1 MMSKSFTK
9 VFPIFILA
17 LLVAT
22 VAQATTYRGTDLRQ
36 MMDAGTMTV
45 RGGTG
50 VEGLTCTVVDNELHL
65 RHTGKQYGTLLIRI
79 AHDELVGRIV
89 LDAHNDDED
98 SYTTLDEVT
107 VDGQLVGSGEKDVSY
122 DSGDDLNLR
131 GTIQFAYNLCPNSD
145 LVISSLTLGVPTREM
160 RWDKDEM
167 TATLG
172 ETPVMP
178 VLHVKDMDD
187 IDFTYSN
194 LGYDV
199 TWTSSNEQVVRMVQ
213 GCNRMV
219 LMGVG
224 EATVT
229 IHMAESENYPAGSA
243 SLKVKVQPYQLDG
256 SSEHIHLTEA
266 GTLALALVDL
276 ESTKVGSIKIT
287 GKINSADL
295 KTLNTQAG
303 RLAHVQV
310 VDLSD
315 ATLCYD
321 DGVYVSWSRHSD
333 VGLGSITYRY
343 ALSET
348 ERDHTES
355 DWLGGANGNSTVTY
369 YTPNL
374 DFAFSGMTSLRKL
387 VLPKML
393 GKIGRGLCDADE
405 GLVEIEVPAGI
416 DEVGASAFSGCS
428 KLVKHNLGALRAVGA
443 SAFNDVA
450 CTNLDLSRIQQIGTA
465 AFKGCLIK
473 SVDLSA
479 VDTIPSE
486 AFRDCQALDR
496 VTFGPGLRVIGSL
509 AFSNTALTSVDLPEG
524 LTDIGFNAFRAT
536 QLTEVKAPSTLRHV
550 GASVFYE
557 TPWEAAQYG
566 KGVDGVIYWGG
577 IAMCKDP
584 AYTVPDHA
592 VLKIREGTTALSESF
607 DYAGSEKVVE
617 MQLPSTLK
625 YTGAGS
631 SFGNLETVNL
641 PDGLEEIGTLFASS
655 RINVLAIP
663 ESVTTI
669 ASLAFFGCKSLVR
682 VTYRCRRAEGTS
694 IFSGCEGLDK
704 VIIGAHVE
712 RLPDSMFRN
721 CKSLMK
727 VEFEDRD
734 YAGSLK
740 KMRAAAEH
748 VADAP
753 FEVGDQTF
761 LNCSNLASVN
771 LPMST
776 VSLGEEAFC
785 GCNALKT
792 FVLTPHLKT
801 IGNGSLPSSLTTIY
815 NYMPE
820 PYDFSSTS
828 DIFAGGSNT
837 TVYVLP
843 EYFDAYCANAAW
855 RQINIA
861 EMDEDYVSLGIVGVR
876 TARLSATLYNL
887 QGVAVKNPRPG
898 VYVCNGKK
906 VIVR

>member
-1 MMSKSFTK
+1 MKSK
-9 VFPIFILA
+9 ILLILA
-17 LLVAT
+17 LLVAA
-22 VAQATTYRGTDLRQ
+22 VAQATTYRGADLQ
-36 MMDAGTMTV
+36 QLMDAGTMKV
-45 RGGTG
+45 RGGKG
-50 VEGLTCTVVDNELHL
+50 VVGLTCTVVDNELHL
-65 RHTGKQYGTLLIRI
+65 RHTGSQYGTLLIRI
-79 AHDELVGRIV
+79 THDELVGRIV
-89 LDAHNDDED
+89 LDAHNGDED

-107 VDGQLVGSGEKDVSY
+107 VGGQLVGSGEKDVSY

-131 GTIQFAYNLCPNSD
+131 GTIQFTYNLCPNSD
-145 LVISSLTLGVPTREM
+145 LIISSLTLGVPTREM

-167 TATLG
+167 TATMG

-187 IDFTYSN
+187 LDFAYSN
-194 LGYDV
+194 RGYDV

-213 GCNRMV
+213 GSNRMV
-219 LMGVG
+219 LMGEG
-224 EATVT
+224 EAMVTV
-229 IHMAESENYPAGSA
+229 HMAESEHYPAGSA
-243 SLKVKVQPYQLDG
+243 SLKVKVLPYQLDG
-256 SSEHIHLTEA
+256 SSEQIHLTEP
-266 GTLALALVDL
+266 GTLAMALVDL
-276 ESTKVGSIKIT
+276 ESTKVASIKIT

-321 DGVYVSWSRHSD
+321 DGVYVSWSSHSD

-348 ERDHTES
+348 EREHSES

-393 GKIGRGLCDADE
+393 RKIGRGLCSGDE
-405 GLVEIEVPAGI
+405 GLVEIDVPAGI
-416 DEVGASAFSGCS
+416 DEVGASAFSRCS
-428 KLVKHNLGALRAVGA
+428 KLVRHNLGALRIVGA
-443 SAFNDVA
+443 SAFSDVA
-450 CTNLDLSRIQQIGTA
+450 CANLNLSHIQQIGA
-465 AFKGCLIK
+465 SAFKGCFIK

-486 AFRDCQALDR
+486 AFNECQALER

-509 AFSNTALTSVDLPEG
+509 AFAKTALTSVDLPEG

-536 QLTEVKAPSTLRHV
+536 GLTEVKAPSTLHHV
-550 GASVFYE
+550 SAGVFYE

-566 KGVDGVIYWGG
+566 KGVDGVVYWGG
-577 IAMCKDP
+577 IAMYKDP
-584 AYTVPDHA
+584 AYTVPDRA
-592 VLKIREGTTALSESF
+592 VLKIREGTKALS
-607 DYAGSEKVVE
+607 DYFEFAGSEKVVE

-631 SFGNLETVNL
+631 SFVNLETVNL
-641 PDGLEEIGTLFASS
+641 PDGLEEIGTLFARSG
-655 RINVLAIP
+655 INVLTIP

-669 ASLAFFGCKSLVR
+669 ASMAFFGCESLVR
-682 VTYRCRRAEGTS
+682 VTYRCRRAEGSS
-694 IFSGCEGLDK
+694 IFSGCTGLDK
-704 VIIGAHVE
+704 VIIGARVE
-712 RLPDSMFRN
+712 RLPDNMFRN

-727 VEFEDRD
+727 VEFEERD

-740 KMRAAAEH
+740 KMRAAADH
-748 VADAP
+748 VADVP
-753 FEVGDQTF
+753 FEVGGQTF
-761 LNCSNLASVN
+761 LNCSNLVSVN

-776 VSLGEEAFC
+776 VSLGVEAFC

-792 FVLTPHLKT
+792 FVLTPHLET

-820 PYDFSSTS
+820 PYDFSNSS
-828 DIFAGGSNT
+828 AIFAGGSNT

-843 EYFDAYCANAAW
+843 EYYDAYCANAAW

-861 EMDEDYVSLGIVGVR
+861 EMDDDHVALGIGDMR
-876 TARLSATLYNL
+876 DSSKKADTLYNL
-887 QGVAVKNPRPG
+887 QGVAVKSPRPG
-898 VYVCNGKK
+898 VYVRNGKK
-906 VIVR
+906 VVVR